1 MLTNSPDVLALV
13 ASRLDSA
20 ADKASF
26 AAACK
31 ATLDASRS
39 RSRDWWQASQLVI
52 SAPDEAAAKAV
63 ADSLERFFAR
73 RGDGGRCIVVDTL
86 HLDVPLDVPDDE
98 DDRPTPSDLV
108 MELALKH
115 IEARRYVTELHPPI
129 LWLLPATTE
138 ELDMRFPPDLSS
150 GYSDVEDGDD
160 DGDDDSDDDGMVPF
174 MCLDDLG
181 RLTALTSLE
190 VSGRVDLEE
199 VVVPPSLR
207 RLSIGYDVFVKDPPS
222 MLAAPL
228 EDLTWISRW
237 RTPNFEETAA
247 ALERMTTLRRLHTM
261 TRTWSFDGEGGL
273 PLCRLPH
280 SLEHLGVPAFHGYLK
295 VPNDDSWITS
305 VKDTM
310 DLTRLPNLRSVVLN
324 GSVDIGHGDDDAAA
338 LHAQLACL
346 RRVTSMTLA
355 TDHDL
360 SDFEGLDTW
369 AIGADE
375 GVPLSRVFTGVRH
388 LVLDT
393 GGSIET
399 EKLPPTVETL
409 VVHNESDVWF
419 TSLCPRHKTVEFT
432 APSALPLL
440 KTLELHCCDVTG
452 FRPTD
457 LPALTRLTL
466 DECTHEGEPITPAR
480 LPPALTAFSG
490 VLTIV

>member
-1 MLTNSPDVLALV
+1 MLTDSPDVLALV

-26 AAACK
+26 AAACN

-39 RSRDWWQASQLVI
+39 RSRDWWRAPQLVI
-52 SAPDEAAAKAV
+52 SAPEATIEAV
-63 ADSLERFFAR
+63 ADSLRRFFAR
-73 RGDGGRCIVVDTL
+73 RGDGGRCIVVNTL

-98 DDRPTPSDLV
+98 DERPTPSDLV
-108 MELALKH
+108 MDLALKH
-115 IEARRYVTELHPPI
+115 IEARRYVTELHPPN
-129 LWLLPATTE
+129 LWLLPTTTE
-138 ELDMRFPPDLSS
+138 ELDLRFP
-150 GYSDVEDGDD
+150 DVD
-160 DGDDDSDDDGMVPF
+160 DDDSDDDGMVPY
-174 MCLDDLG
+174 MCLDDLA

-190 VSGRVDLEE
+190 VSGRVELEE

-222 MLAAPL
+222 MLTAPL

-237 RTPNFEETAA
+237 RTSKFEETAA
-247 ALERMTTLRRLHTM
+247 ALEHMTTLRRLHTM

-295 VPNDDSWITS
+295 VPSDDSWITS
-305 VKDTM
+305 VKDIM

-346 RRVTSMTLA
+346 RRVTSLTLA
-355 TDHDL
+355 TDDDL

-393 GGSIET
+393 GGRIET

-440 KTLELHCCDVTG
+440 KTLELHCCEVTG

-457 LPALTRLTL
+457 LPALTHLTL
-466 DECTHEGEPITPAR
+466 DECTHEGEPVTPAR